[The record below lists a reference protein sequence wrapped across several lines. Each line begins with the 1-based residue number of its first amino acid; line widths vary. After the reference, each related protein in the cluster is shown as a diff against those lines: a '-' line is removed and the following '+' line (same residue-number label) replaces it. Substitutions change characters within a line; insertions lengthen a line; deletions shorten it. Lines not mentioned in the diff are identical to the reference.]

1 MGYHL
6 FLPAVLLLH
15 LSVNA
20 QLPLPASRTSTVTST
35 GTAAASQSPSATSA
49 ITQTPTTLSSN
60 TSRPTSPL
68 TGTVTP
74 LETLTP
80 AATSSESPCPLVN
93 VPSLVYASLPEASR
107 DNRTRFS
114 VSWDGFEN
122 NRCNY
127 AGNYFVYV
135 YSKSGEATNITCSV
149 VDDMA
154 LLNCSLGHTDGPGAG
169 RNLAIAVSNAA
180 LSPPPPPGGGF
191 IRYPFPVI
199 NNVSVLGTTL
209 QITGR
214 GFGRSNETL
223 DWVRYSAQAGYVA
236 CPWTENGF
244 CSLPCSQVC
253 GGVCGAGS
261 CATASRRLFHAI
273 DCAVTESFTR
283 IQCALDPDTWGD
295 AFWLQVSVGE
305 QNSTWWE
312 SNPDWRASSPLHAPP
327 HISSLRVVPN
337 PQANNELDPA
347 SALTSGGSLV
357 VITGA
362 GISPGVEGERRI
374 DIGGVNCS
382 EAVISRVWYPNGTSV
397 LTLIAPP
404 GFGEVDVTV
413 SIGGRSSNILKLTY
427 QRVRVSG
434 ESVKA
439 VRISGSSANSDSAKS
454 FLLLGEGLSACA
466 LLQPECSRLSD
477 FAHQACP
484 DDAAHIRSVCARPN
498 SASSCLAEVLVDNER
513 VEMAPFYCRNN
524 KSNTNNA
531 CKWDNAQQMHVIT
544 SFMGKSDTG
553 LCIRTNAV
561 SGKLDLSIAGF
572 STTYQYAF
580 DRLESPPPAIISRS
594 PDQRDLSP
602 SGGTSLTFSVENSG
616 NTGGLVRL
624 LWDSDGSTVNFTCP
638 ITSATLM
645 PANRSECSSSSPRLA
660 GFMPPNQLCVENPNI
675 PGDNYLHY
683 NSASPGCAWAW
694 RPIVTAGGNRSPC
707 NGLPCCILQW
717 GNDDCDMIV
726 STPAW
731 QGRVQVTFLTGN
743 GRTPERPLPGG
754 VRYEAP
760 ALSVAPATGRPGQ
773 TISLKGGDL
782 GRYASLAELYAS
794 YALFPELVE
803 QTSFPL
809 DSLGKNTVWV
819 GYEGTQSNRLDFD
832 DNETAC
838 LDPVWNADGSVQC
851 RLPSFRIPG
860 SRHTL
865 VLCHFGNGVEK
876 RCSNETK
883 AAVITYEPISLSR
896 CNVTSAGR
904 RLPRGGW
911 NLSITPYTDDPSA
924 CPLYE
929 LNSQSDPDS
938 PVVPGVTSDWTTS
951 LLINATTAL
960 SGRVNGAL
968 SLTILRPIKSDFSE
982 LVFSMPAA
990 IGDVRVE
997 LVYSRDG
1004 GALPSGNASLST
1016 TLRINYEDQS
1026 LSVQAN
1032 DAMDDPCLLLSRLS
1046 ESYPCRSPAWLGNCS
1061 LDAQNWTALDLLS
1074 AATQCG
1080 ALPLPLP
1087 SKLVRENTRD
1097 EACELNMMNSTYER
1111 HRKAGSRSYALDES
1125 RDSVKVLKAMRL
1137 SDGFCWPNYPLRR
1150 LYPLPW
1156 REGLNASTAD
1166 HDLIINGAK
1175 PDANATCSDADAD
1188 ASPCFLARTPG
1199 GGFRKL
1205 RIEAES
1211 FGRVAGGA
1219 EMTVRVQLISMAT
1232 SRAPVECTRPQIDQ
1246 TDDAIITCDVE
1257 ESDLPVGDFYVSVN
1271 ASLPDGVATRNIAYV
1286 SSAAE
1291 RSPRW
1296 KIRAVCP
1303 PQSFADNTTH
1313 ANTNATSA
1321 VLCKKCPA
1329 NGLCA
1334 GGEIQPRAAPT
1345 YWKTDLQE
1353 WSKLRNIDLVDRGYS
1368 PETDSTPR
1376 FSLAASEKGCK
1387 LDSNQVADADTC
1399 VDDFVP
1405 CAVPT
1410 LCLGNQLCKIGTSG
1424 FMCLDCD
1431 TSFARAFDGTCAPCT
1446 ETDATEAVVILF
1458 LFLVSLAIVMR
1469 LLYTV
1474 DSVRVHLKPMVDACV
1489 NLYTSAVDS
1498 IAHLCGCGCCATRHA
1513 PSPSSSKQEPS
1524 LLFPA
1529 TMTMAQAL
1537 ITYFQSLAAIQALI
1551 PPSRT
1556 PPVTCA
1562 LEDQTC
1568 DHRYGPAFL
1577 GVIRQFN
1584 DLGLG
1589 TTQLSCLLTRWS
1601 KDAGIKNTSLAK
1613 GYFFVLLP
1621 IVVLGGGL
1629 FVFFAVMLR
1638 AHVKRARARAAAH
1651 APSVEFSQSDGKLVS
1666 SSFSSSSLGNAL
1678 GYWLAFL
1685 LVNALSPSIG
1695 AVSRL
1700 QDCAKVSTG
1709 GYLLDDP
1716 SVSCHSP
1723 YFLKLQTFARDIG
1736 AAYLVLPL
1744 ALGLVC
1750 MIPAL
1755 EMPRSVD
1762 ASSSLLLSLHMGL
1775 SKFTQFVPLY
1785 IPSFLKEGYAQR
1797 KRGAERRWHPPLG
1810 WELITLFRKGLLM
1823 AVASGFTG
1831 LGMPLAKV
1839 VATILILFVSTL
1851 CHIVVQPFAM
1861 GLLNSMET
1869 FAFIGEMFFAAAIL
1883 ARAAPAAVA
1892 NREKNTFD
1900 LVAIAVNALFLVFV
1914 AALLV
1919 DRRLQGRLGL
1929 AVSLERRASGRVM
1942 SLPPADASPDEPQ
1955 LNSLRLRSE
1964 THQPA
1969 LRLRQSLPQQA
1980 ALQPFNSAAHVR
1992 TEAPARALA
2001 APSLRVER
2009 SPTGSFSERL
2019 QSFKSLFGSSGRQ
2032 VFAPVRAAS
2041 GGNQQRGSDVFD
2053 DDEARAD
2060 RRPIA
2065 NPLQRAR
2072 PAPYRSPG

>member
-1 MGYHL
+1 M
-6 FLPAVLLLH
+6 
-15 LSVNA
+15 
-20 QLPLPASRTSTVTST
+20 
-35 GTAAASQSPSATSA
+35 
-49 ITQTPTTLSSN
+49 
-60 TSRPTSPL
+60 
-68 TGTVTP
+68 
-74 LETLTP
+74 
-80 AATSSESPCPLVN
+80 
-93 VPSLVYASLPEASR
+93 
-107 DNRTRFS
+107 
-114 VSWDGFEN
+114 
-122 NRCNY
+122 
-127 AGNYFVYV
+127 YV
-135 YSKSGEATNITCSV
+135 YSKSGEATDITTNCSV

-169 RNLAIAVSNAA
+169 RNLAITVSNAA

-191 IRYPFPVI
+191 IKYPLPIIDYV
-199 NNVSVLGTTL
+199 NVDGTNL

-214 GFGRSNETL
+214 GFGRFNETL

-236 CPWTENGF
+236 CPWTERGF

-305 QNSTWWE
+305 QNSTWWDGE
-312 SNPDWRASSPLHAPP
+312 SNSTWRKSSALHAPP
-327 HISSLRVVPN
+327 KLLSLRVVP
-337 PQANNELDPA
+337 PAQANNELDPA

-357 VITGA
+357 VITGK
-362 GISPGVEGERRI
+362 GISPGLEGERRI

-404 GFGEVDVTV
+404 GFGEVNVTV
-413 SIGGRSSNILKLTY
+413 SIGGRSSNILNLSY

-439 VRISGSSANSDSAKS
+439 VRISGSSTNSNNKS

-466 LLQPECSRLSD
+466 LLQPECHNNFS
-477 FAHQACP
+477 HQACP
-484 DDAAHIRSVCARPN
+484 NDTALIQSVCARPN
-498 SASSCLAEVLVDNER
+498 NMSSCLANVSLDTNEIVD
-513 VEMAPFYCRNN
+513 MAPFYCRNN
-524 KSNTNNA
+524 KNNTNNA
-531 CKWDNAQQMHVIT
+531 CKWDNAQQMHEIT

-553 LCIRTNAV
+553 LCIQTSATNGTLV
-561 SGKLDLSIAGF
+561 LSIADF
-572 STTYQYAF
+572 NTSYAYKF
-580 DRLESPPPAIISRS
+580 KTLESPEPEIVGIAPNQ
-594 PDQRDLSP
+594 DEWSP
-602 SGGTSLTFSVENSG
+602 SGGTDFSFRVQHSGDNGGHVRVTWTSNS
-616 NTGGLVRL
+616 
-624 LWDSDGSTVNFTCP
+624 GSTVNLICP
-638 ITSATLM
+638 IMSGTLM
-645 PANRSECSSSSPRLA
+645 PDAEQCRNRNASFALSNLPCNRSR
-660 GFMPPNQLCVENPNI
+660 I
-675 PGDNYLHY
+675 DNASYLHY
-683 NSASPGCAWAW
+683 NDNGCQW
-694 RPIVTAGGNRSPC
+694 NRTEDHPSGDRNARC
-707 NGLPCCILQW
+707 SGLPCCILEW
-717 GNDDCDMIV
+717 GDSGCPMKI
-726 STPAW
+726 STPPW
-731 QGRVQVTFLTGN
+731 QGSVNVTFMTGD
-743 GRTPERPLPGG
+743 RREPAIPLEDIK
-754 VRYEAP
+754 YAAP
-760 ALSVAPATGRPGQ
+760 SFKTFPSTGRPGQ

-782 GRYASLAELYAS
+782 GRNASLAELYAT
-794 YALFPELVE
+794 YVRLFPELIE
-803 QTSFPL
+803 PNEPSSLLL
-809 DSLGKNTVWV
+809 DSLGSNTVWV
-819 GYEGTQSNRLDFD
+819 GYERTQS
-832 DNETAC
+832 NETAC

-865 VLCHFGNGVEK
+865 VLCHFGNGVNQ

-883 AAVITYEPISLSR
+883 ETKTVITYEPISLSR

-911 NLSITPYTDDPSA
+911 NLSITPHTDDPSA
-924 CPLYE
+924 CPLFE
-929 LNSQSDPDS
+929 LNSQPYPDS
-938 PVVPGVTSDWTTS
+938 PFDPGVTSDWATS

-960 SGRVNGAL
+960 TGRVNGAL

-990 IGDVRVE
+990 IGDVRLE
-997 LVYSRDG
+997 LVYSMKG
-1004 GALPSGNASLST
+1004 ALALPSGNASLST
-1016 TLRINYEDQS
+1016 TLRIDYANQS
-1026 LSVQAN
+1026 LSIQAN

-1046 ESYPCRSPAWLGNCS
+1046 ESYPCGSPAWLGNCS

-1074 AATQCG
+1074 AATRCG
-1080 ALPLPLP
+1080 ALPLPP
-1087 SKLVRENTRD
+1087 PTKLVRENTRD
-1097 EACELNMMNSTYER
+1097 EACELNMINSTYER
-1111 HRKAGSRSYALDES
+1111 HRKAGVRSYALDES

-1137 SDGFCWPNYPLRR
+1137 TDGFCWSNYPLRR

-1175 PDANATCSDADAD
+1175 PDANATCSDTDAD

-1205 RIEAES
+1205 RIESES

-1232 SRAPVECTRPQIDQ
+1232 SRGPVECTRPQIDQ

-1271 ASLPDGVATRNIAYV
+1271 ASLPDGVVTRNIAYV

-1291 RSPRW
+1291 SSPRW

-1353 WSKLRNIDLVDRGYS
+1353 WRKLRNIDLVDRGYS

-1387 LDSNQVADADTC
+1387 LDTNQVADADTC

-1410 LCLGNQLCKIGTSG
+1410 LCLGNQQCKIGTSG

-1446 ETDATEAVVILF
+1446 DTDATEAVVILF
-1458 LFLVSLAIVMR
+1458 LFLVSLAIVLR

-1474 DSVRVHLKPMVDACV
+1474 DSVRVHLKPMVDACA

-1498 IAHLCGCGCCATRHA
+1498 IAHLCGCGCCATRLA

-1524 LLFPA
+1524 FLFPA

-1589 TTQLSCLLTRWS
+1589 TTQLSCLLTRW
-1601 KDAGIKNTSLAK
+1601 
-1613 GYFFVLLP
+1613 V
-1621 IVVLGGGL
+1621 GG
-1629 FVFFAVMLR
+1629 
-1638 AHVKRARARAAAH
+1638 
-1651 APSVEFSQSDGKLVS
+1651 
-1666 SSFSSSSLGNAL
+1666 
-1678 GYWLAFL
+1678 
-1685 LVNALSPSIG
+1685 
-1695 AVSRL
+1695 
-1700 QDCAKVSTG
+1700 
-1709 GYLLDDP
+1709 
-1716 SVSCHSP
+1716 
-1723 YFLKLQTFARDIG
+1723 
-1736 AAYLVLPL
+1736 
-1744 ALGLVC
+1744 
-1750 MIPAL
+1750 
-1755 EMPRSVD
+1755 
-1762 ASSSLLLSLHMGL
+1762 
-1775 SKFTQFVPLY
+1775 
-1785 IPSFLKEGYAQR
+1785 
-1797 KRGAERRWHPPLG
+1797 
-1810 WELITLFRKGLLM
+1810 
-1823 AVASGFTG
+1823 
-1831 LGMPLAKV
+1831 
-1839 VATILILFVSTL
+1839 
-1851 CHIVVQPFAM
+1851 
-1861 GLLNSMET
+1861 
-1869 FAFIGEMFFAAAIL
+1869 
-1883 ARAAPAAVA
+1883 
-1892 NREKNTFD
+1892 
-1900 LVAIAVNALFLVFV
+1900 
-1914 AALLV
+1914 
-1919 DRRLQGRLGL
+1919 
-1929 AVSLERRASGRVM
+1929 
-1942 SLPPADASPDEPQ
+1942 
-1955 LNSLRLRSE
+1955 
-1964 THQPA
+1964 
-1969 LRLRQSLPQQA
+1969 
-1980 ALQPFNSAAHVR
+1980 
-1992 TEAPARALA
+1992 
-2001 APSLRVER
+2001 
-2009 SPTGSFSERL
+2009 
-2019 QSFKSLFGSSGRQ
+2019 
-2032 VFAPVRAAS
+2032 
-2041 GGNQQRGSDVFD
+2041 
-2053 DDEARAD
+2053 
-2060 RRPIA
+2060 
-2065 NPLQRAR
+2065 
-2072 PAPYRSPG
+2072 